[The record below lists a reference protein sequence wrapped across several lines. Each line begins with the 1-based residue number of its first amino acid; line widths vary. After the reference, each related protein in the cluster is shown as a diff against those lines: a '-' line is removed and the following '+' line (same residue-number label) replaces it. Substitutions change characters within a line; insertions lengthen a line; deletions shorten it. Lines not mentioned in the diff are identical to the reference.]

1 MAIRK
6 LFPHLTIGQI
16 SLVVDAIVIIAGGF
30 VFRNLDAV
38 ILGMISS
45 IVTTMVIDK
54 IMYGLGAGK
63 LMLIVTSCEAAV
75 AEAIEEATG
84 RGCTFLE
91 GQGSYSLDEKKVVM
105 CACNNSQ
112 VIPIRW
118 EVHEIDK
125 GAFIIITDSNEVF
138 GEGFKPIDMI

>member
-1 MAIRK
+1 M
-6 LFPHLTIGQI
+6 
-16 SLVVDAIVIIAGGF
+16 
-30 VFRNLDAV
+30 

-75 AEAIEEATG
+75 AAAIEEATG

-112 VIPIRW
+112 VIPIRR
-118 EVHEIDK
+118 EIDK

-138 GEGFKPIDMI
+138 GEGFKPIEII

>member
-1 MAIRK
+1 
-6 LFPHLTIGQI
+6 
-16 SLVVDAIVIIAGGF
+16 
-30 VFRNLDAV
+30 
-38 ILGMISS
+38 MISS

-91 GQGSYSLDEKKVVM
+91 GQGSYSLDEKKMVM

-112 VIPIRW
+112 VIPIRR

>member
-1 MAIRK
+1 
-6 LFPHLTIGQI
+6 
-16 SLVVDAIVIIAGGF
+16 
-30 VFRNLDAV
+30 
-38 ILGMISS
+38 MISS

-91 GQGSYSLDEKKVVM
+91 GAGAPYSLDEKKVL
-105 CACNNSQ
+105 CAHAHSQ
-112 VIPIRW
+112 VIPIRR